1 MRNYYFSLILGE
13 LIILLTVIGY
23 SDCVYFVD
31 LPNKNGSSL
40 EYSQLSKSIDG
51 FLILISP
58 YVAVLTIIL
67 PCVIKIVNSICKQ
80 QSQTYDDINKKKSEK
95 PFLPVFLL
103 FLCFLFLG
111 GILLELIL
119 RKDFAFIAVFFCLQ
133 LPILGILAVTEF
145 LVRMIS
151 HRFRTC
157 LKNKTSANN

>member
-1 MRNYYFSLILGE
+1 MKNYYFNLILGE
-13 LIILLTVIGY
+13 LIILLTVIAY
-23 SDCVYFVD
+23 SYCVYFVD
-31 LPNKNGSSL
+31 LPNKSGSSL
-40 EYSQLSKSIDG
+40 EYSQLSKIVDG
-51 FLILISP
+51 FIILISP

-111 GILLELIL
+111 GIFLELIL
-119 RKDFAFIAVFFCLQ
+119 RKDFDFIAVFFCLQ
-133 LPILGILAVTEF
+133 LPILGTLAVTEF

-151 HRFRTC
+151 HRFRDC